1 MTREAGS
8 EKCCAAGSED
18 GGRVPGAKEFRQSL
32 ETARFPNSFKDP
44 ETRSGTFV
52 KV

>member
-1 MTREAGS
+1 MSDTEQVF
-8 EKCCAAGSED
+8 K
-18 GGRVPGAKEFRQSL
+18 KFKN
-32 ETARFPNSFKDP
+32 ARFPNSFKDP